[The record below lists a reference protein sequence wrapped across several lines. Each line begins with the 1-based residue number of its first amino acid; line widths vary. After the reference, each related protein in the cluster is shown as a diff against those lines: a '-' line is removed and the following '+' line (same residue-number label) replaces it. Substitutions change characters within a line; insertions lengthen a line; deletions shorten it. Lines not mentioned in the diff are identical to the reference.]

1 MRVHS
6 KKLHGLAASKGYASA
21 LRRNDVGTPYRD
33 PLGADKYGKAFEM
46 LSPTPPECGEGVS
59 RTARGET

>member
-1 MRVHS
+1 MRVHG
-6 KKLHGLAASKGYASA
+6 KKLHGLALSKGCASA
-21 LRRNDVGTPYRD
+21 SRRG
-33 PLGADKYGKAFEM
+33 GADVPDRDVAGIARYGTAGEM